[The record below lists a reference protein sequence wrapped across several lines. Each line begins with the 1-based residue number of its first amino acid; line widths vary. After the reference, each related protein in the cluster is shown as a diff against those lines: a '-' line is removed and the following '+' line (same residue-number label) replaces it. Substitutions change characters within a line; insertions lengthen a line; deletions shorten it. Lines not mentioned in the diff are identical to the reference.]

1 MTMTRTIDDTSLDSM
16 TETIGA
22 FRELA
27 HAVAH
32 ARERGDLDAIC
43 RDLAAIETL
52 FQTTDSDVLAAALLE
67 KLFAADWG
75 ACTGTGQ
82 LAHLLP

>member
-1 MTMTRTIDDTSLDSM
+1 MTQTIDDTSLDSM

-43 RDLAAIETL
+43 HDLAELESL
-52 FQTTDSDVLAAALLE
+52 FQATDSEVLAAALLE
-67 KLFAADWG
+67 KLFAADWS
-75 ACTGTGQ
+75 ACQGTDR
-82 LAHLLP
+82 LPHLLP

>member
-1 MTMTRTIDDTSLDSM
+1 MTRTIDDTSLDSM

-32 ARERGDLDAIC
+32 ARERGDLDTIC
-43 RDLAAIETL
+43 QELAEIENL
-52 FQTTDSDVLAAALLE
+52 FQATDSELLAAALLE
-67 KLFAADWG
+67 KLFAADWVV
-75 ACTGTGQ
+75 CQGTGR
-82 LAHLLP
+82 LPHLLP